1 MSSGALWVA
10 NPSELTVATIS
21 GWSLMRDRL
30 SRPLLVTLVAA
41 QFLIMLDSS
50 VLNVAL
56 PSIASELELTPIGT
70 AWVLNAYFLTFGGLL
85 LVAGRAAD
93 VFGRRRMVLAG
104 SFVLVLGSFIGAF
117 AGTEWLLI
125 VARLVQ
131 GVGAAM
137 LSSAAMSVILARTTG
152 RTRTTA
158 MSAWGAASAI
168 GGATGVTAGGL
179 LVSSVG
185 WHGVLALAG
194 AIAALVGGA
203 ASVTL
208 KADRGQERRGFDA
221 VGAALVTGVAI
232 ATVYAILTI
241 PEIGW
246 ASPQV
251 FIALAVAVLC
261 AAAFVLVE
269 RHSADPILP
278 LGLLCEARIVGGVIV
293 NLAGGAARVG
303 CFVLVALLLQQVLE
317 FSPSAAG
324 LAMLPT
330 SLAGFG
336 VSTLLL
342 PKLLAR
348 VGAERVA
355 FAGLLML
362 ASAHTLLAG
371 VGTGAEYGLRIL
383 PVLLLA
389 ATGVALS
396 FTPTTL
402 VIAEG
407 IAGRNAG
414 VGSGLASATAQL
426 GGAIGI
432 AIYGAVDA
440 ANRAVVL
447 ANGGSI
453 RSAAAV
459 GVESAQLTAAG
470 FALLAAIVAAVT
482 FPRLRMTLKRVVS
495 PNIRVGRGTVFALDK
510 TSSS

>member
-1 MSSGALWVA
+1 
-10 NPSELTVATIS
+10 
-21 GWSLMRDRL
+21 MRDRF

-41 QFLIMLDSS
+41 QFLVMLDSS
-50 VLNVAL
+50 VLNITL
-56 PSIASELELTPIGT
+56 PSIASDLELSAIGT
-70 AWVLNAYFLTFGGLL
+70 AWVLNVYFLTFGGLL

-104 SFVLVLGSFIGAF
+104 SFVLVLGSLVGAF
-117 AGTEWLLI
+117 AGTEWLLV

-131 GVGAAM
+131 GAGAAI

-179 LVSSVG
+179 LVSGVG

-203 ASVTL
+203 AWVTL
-208 KADRGQERRGFDA
+208 PADHGQERRRFDA
-221 VGAALVTGVAI
+221 FGAALVTGVAI

-241 PEIGW
+241 PESGW
-246 ASPQV
+246 TSPQALV
-251 FIALAVAVLC
+251 ALAVAVLC
-261 AAAFVLVE
+261 AAAFVMVE

-278 LGLLCEARIVGGVIV
+278 LGLLREARVVGGVIV
-293 NLAGGAARVG
+293 NLAGGAARIG
-303 CFVLVALLLQQVLE
+303 CFVLVALLLQQVLA

-330 SLAGFG
+330 SLAGFA
-336 VSTLLL
+336 VSSFLL

-348 VGAERVA
+348 FGAERVA
-355 FAGLLML
+355 FAGLLLL
-362 ASAHTLLAG
+362 AAAHALLAG
-371 VGTGAEYGLRIL
+371 VGTSAEYGLRIL
-383 PVLLLA
+383 PVLVLA

-414 VGSGLASATAQL
+414 VGSGLASASAQL

-440 ANRAVVL
+440 ANRAMVL
-447 ANGGSI
+447 ANGGST

-459 GVESAQLTAAG
+459 GIESAQLTAVG
-470 FALLAAIVAAVT
+470 FALVAAIVAAIT
-482 FPRLRMTLKRVVS
+482 FPRLRMTLKRVAS
-495 PNIRVGRGTVFALDK
+495 PGIRVRRGVVFAVDDGLFHVSTGVEK
-510 TSSS
+510 SAELQELP